1 MSVSPE
7 QLSEIHRKL
16 KESFLSHPVI
26 SIKPTKGDP
35 PEQYEITYNLSGFS
49 KPGNDEASLATGHI
63 IQLTIPFGFP
73 HFPPSCKPKSD
84 IYHPD
89 FDPAAICLG
98 DFWQQQS
105 HVTDLIV
112 FIGKLI
118 NGEHYSTTNA
128 FNEDAALWYKSH
140 SDLFPIAKINWSKNE
155 EDSFEHEKIAKP
167 QIDTID
173 DADLSPDFNFLAI
186 EEPSPNEEPPANTS
200 FAAIESP
207 SATDLGLLQLLE
219 NQKKFFKLRQLLG
232 RSTGFSDQMEKLSAR
247 TEEEIQKAEKLYR
260 SAKKAENVENLKN
273 ASNLYEQ
280 VGAIASDYPN
290 LEADQKRV
298 LEALTLRKKASKAI
312 VPDTTATNLPDQ
324 PDNETP
330 AADLSSKGSSKHKQ
344 RKEPSKQYDSFL
356 SDNRQSS
363 RLFFSLTT
371 GFFTVIL
378 VISGCYYFYAARQLD
393 AADAALVQ
401 CTTSIDSGQFDG
413 AKQSCESALESMSSV
428 KIILQNR
435 SKELKNRVN
444 AVLVSEKLS
453 QGLAGNI
460 FVDGKYYPKKD
471 AATLTTYKQ
480 LFKEGEEFFAQANWT
495 EAEERFTKILAISS
509 TSTLIPPATTDEIK
523 SKLSFVRFSMVFGFA
538 NTLLANHKWQEASTE
553 LDKAKKLLEALPE
566 KDQQRYAVE
575 LSSALAKCNFEEFRK
590 QGDDFFSKAD
600 WLNALSTYKS
610 VLPTVAE
617 GNVAPQETIDALR
630 ENISRAELYATIDMG
645 NKAFTAG
652 SWDEA
657 IEKYH
662 MAASILTANQGIIR
676 LADAQLTRKKIDR
689 IILQTTIIRDRQTA
703 KTLQD
708 DKKDLAA
715 ARNTYRQIVANI
727 NNSGYAAEDEFLE
740 TKKTCLTA
748 IQTLDE
754 KIFLSDKE
762 QYLRDNFRTIF
773 VANYPTAVPEN
784 LNNPA
789 VSFVKEVDN
798 KIVFKLQ
805 CTETG
810 RGRPL
815 TLVLFYAYDKTGK
828 RWDFYSE
835 QQ

>member
-155 EDSFEHEKIAKP
+155 EDSFEHETIAKP